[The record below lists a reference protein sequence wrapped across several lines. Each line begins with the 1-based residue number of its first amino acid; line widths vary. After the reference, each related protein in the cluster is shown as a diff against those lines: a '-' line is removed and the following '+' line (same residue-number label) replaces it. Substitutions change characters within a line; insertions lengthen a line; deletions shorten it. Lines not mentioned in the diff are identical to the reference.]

1 MVHWHTHLQK
11 LTHTAKISHRGNT
24 VKDHH
29 ARNALLEATWRAPL
43 GLGLLALDGC
53 LQHANPTLQDL
64 LGADVTLPSSEPL
77 VQWLHPQDRDTFDYA
92 AERAKRQQTDIPC
105 GELRLNCQPGGY
117 QWLHTSVCWI
127 PPTETSDA
135 HLLIRFTPAQSTQER
150 AEQVYLL
157 SFALDYTADGA
168 LLLDDDLHIQY
179 LNDAATRLL
188 GQARQYL
195 VGQGIEYAL
204 PPLAHYSETD
214 LRELVQ
220 QQQTVQLQLSSPVDG
235 IHHHVSVK
243 FTRFHYDRRGYSLAL
258 LHDLTEQQRLSD
270 TLVQNERQFRALIEN
285 TPDAIGRLTPDFRLI
300 YANPALEAL
309 CKLPLVE
316 ARGRPA
322 RDIFGDSQQTDI
334 LADLIREVA
343 RNGISLEEELI
354 QGTDGPIDQQQ
365 HYLIRLVP
373 ERNSDGEIVS
383 ILSLARDITNIR
395 KAERR
400 LAESNQQLREL
411 TSRRESAREEERK
424 LIAQEIHDE
433 LGQHLTALRMGISML
448 HLQFGPQAP
457 GLNEAV
463 DGLMGLCDR
472 TIQVVRSIA
481 TSLRPAVLNMGLY
494 PALQWLIS
502 EFRQHSRIECE
513 LTTHS
518 IEPSLTDDQATT
530 AFRIVQEALNN
541 VARHSG
547 ASRVLVSLEHVD
559 GICRLDITDNGRGF
573 DQASVSKRS
582 LGLAGMRERGISQGG
597 EVVIFSHPG
606 QGTTV
611 QATLPIKSNRNT
623 S

>member
-1 MVHWHTHLQK
+1 MKAQ
-11 LTHTAKISHRGNT
+11 
-24 VKDHH
+24 H
-29 ARNALLEATWRAPL
+29 ARNALLEATWQSAPL
-43 GLGLLALDGC
+43 GLGLLGLDGY
-53 LQHANPTLQDL
+53 LKYANPALLEL
-64 LGADVTLPSSEPL
+64 LGIDAQQPMAEPL
-77 VQWLHPQDRDTFDYA
+77 LQWLHPQDRDTFTYA
-92 AERAKRQQTDIPC
+92 VERARRQQTDIPC
-105 GELRLNCQPGGY
+105 GEIRVNCRQEGH
-117 QWLHTSVCWI
+117 QWLRTSVCWI
-127 PPTETSDA
+127 PATEASDA
-135 HLLIRFTPAQSTQER
+135 HLLIRFTPPRTTQER

-168 LLLDDDLHIQY
+168 LLLDDDLNIQY
-179 LNDAATRLL
+179 LNDAASRLL

-195 VGQGIEYAL
+195 LGQGIEYAL
-204 PPLAHYSETD
+204 TPLARYEEPRLH
-214 LRELVQ
+214 ELVHK
-220 QQQTVQLQLSSPVDG
+220 QQTVQLELSNPIDG
-235 IHHHVSVK
+235 IRRHVSVK

-258 LHDLTEQQRLSD
+258 LHDLTEQQRLTD
-270 TLVQNERQFRALIEN
+270 TLMHNERQFRALIEN

-309 CKLPLVE
+309 CRLPLVE

-322 RDIFGDSQQTDI
+322 QEAFGNDSQIDI
-334 LADLIREVA
+334 MADMVREVV
-343 RNGISLEEELI
+343 RRGISIEEELI
-354 QGTDGPIDQQQ
+354 HGIDGPLDQQH
-365 HYLIRLVP
+365 HYLVRLVP
-373 ERNSDGEIVS
+373 ERDATGEITS

-400 LAESNQQLREL
+400 LAQSNQQLRDL
-411 TSRRESAREEERK
+411 TTRRESAREEERK

-448 HLQFGPQAP
+448 HLQFGKQAP
-457 GLNEAV
+457 SLNEAAS
-463 DGLMGLCDR
+463 GLMQLCDH

-494 PALQWLIS
+494 PALEWLIG
-502 EFRQHSRIECE
+502 EFRQHTRITCE
-513 LTTHS
+513 FITHS
-518 IEPSLTDDQATT
+518 EEPAFTDAQATT

-547 ASRVLVSLEHVD
+547 ASRTVVSLERID
-559 GICRLDITDNGRGF
+559 DAYRLDITDNGRGF
-573 DQASVSKRS
+573 DPSMVNQRS

-611 QATLPIKSNRNT
+611 QATLPIKQAQET